1 MIHAQKLHKSFPW
14 FQLYIPFR
22 VNQRVPI
29 DFGYS
34 QRTWRSTKTKGN
46 AFTNHTPLQPSD
58 LSLEPFDSY
67 KCWRWWHTVTWSRW
81 WARLLSRHAVVNW
94 LRPRPGRR
102 KSVGIVGNSFHNDL
116 FSHSQKKTWS
126 SLSTFGTKELT
137 QNFPKQWL
145 LHLYFWRNE
154 KMSSDLWAHGKL
166 SEGSSLALSLP
177 NHTYLTLMCIS

>member
-116 FSHSQKKTWS
+116 LSHSQKKNMIFSLNVWNKRIDAKLSKAMTIAPVLLEEWENELWPLS
-126 SLSTFGTKELT
+126 SWETF
-137 QNFPKQWL
+137 
-145 LHLYFWRNE
+145 R
-154 KMSSDLWAHGKL
+154 GKL
-166 SEGSSLALSLP
+166 ACTLP
-177 NHTYLTLMCIS
+177 P